1 MRLQTVNKGK
11 PQETSRLNR
20 LVFGVLLIWLATSV
34 LLLVLY
40 RPDHAHAVQ
49 PSASQQQKFASVAP
63 QAVGASFTY

>member
-1 MRLQTVNKGK
+1 MNKGK
-11 PQETSRLNR
+11 PQVTSRLNR

-49 PSASQQQKFASVAP
+49 PNSASHQQKFASMAP